1 MSGLSGNSRPEP
13 PQRDVSERSAPTA
26 RMPRRPSHP
35 APQLPPWVRG
45 RRSIA
50 GWAALV
56 LGVIVAAAIALP
68 FGLVF
73 VLLAIVVWV
82 VRGVVWVLAWAS
94 AWLWYGL
101 TRSRTRQYPFVL
113 HRPLRRRPR
122 QAALNDAF
130 LTTLP
135 RAVGIVMRTAGFLLA
150 PIALLTSIVGLF
162 VPLLRSRPY
171 LAVFSLPA
179 LERKL
184 TGLGRRRGYFD
195 DGHDA
200 AVIDYDGF
208 LAETFPQRADF
219 LTWWRDPESTRRFE
233 PREREWRTPTHFG
246 SLALGPYP
254 DVLGF
259 PGLAAAA
266 MRRTEIR
273 GLRELFISQREI
285 DDLGDPDLDDR
296 AECAVIRIVCR
307 IGADGIRR
315 WIVQLPS
322 TQTWHP
328 RSGQAPN
335 DITADIVALSLRQT
349 TLTRAACQAMKL
361 VGVRQEDQVLAA
373 GFSLG
378 GMVAGQLAECA
389 SEHEFT
395 VTHLITAGSPIGRDR
410 IDPSIRVLS
419 IEHILDSVPR
429 LEGREN
435 PVWSSTA
442 PGAPEWITVKAGPPL
457 PHGYRIS
464 STHHSPSYAETAGA
478 IEDNPPDDRIRR
490 YLHGEASGD
499 GALEFFGPGQTL
511 YDFAATRIDAGH
523 ARAAVP
529 FYLHATVEDG
539 VTRGSLRTTL
549 RRVPGVI
556 AVDIYQSRTG
566 FPTTIVWNADV
577 LVRSLRPWFA
587 DVERPAV
594 YRGLLS
600 LLKRRRAVGIRLRLQ
615 AKESPGVLWDAL
627 VQRMEDQR
635 WRESVDVSF
644 TTQEAE
650 DEYLPVLLPDGWA
663 SRINYYPPDAF
674 D

>member
-1 MSGLSGNSRPEP
+1 MVRTTLGARNRRGARKEPGTLRRRVSARSSR
-13 PQRDVSERSAPTA
+13 
-26 RMPRRPSHP
+26 P

-45 RRSIA
+45 RRTAA
-50 GWAALV
+50 GWATLV
-56 LGVIVAAAIALP
+56 LGLIVAAAIALVL
-68 FGLVF
+68 GLALVVI
-73 VLLAIVVWV
+73 VLVVLV
-82 VRGVVWVLAWAS
+82 VRGAVWLWAWLWG
-94 AWLWYGL
+94 WLWYGV
-101 TRSRTRQYPFVL
+101 TRLRARPYPFVL
-113 HRPLRRRPR
+113 HRPDARRPR
-122 QAALNDAF
+122 RAILNDAF

-135 RAVGIVMRTAGFLLA
+135 RVVGVITRIAGFLLA
-150 PIALLTSIVGLF
+150 PVALLTSVVGLV
-162 VPLLRSRPY
+162 VPALRASPY
-171 LAVFSLPA
+171 VAVFSLPA

-184 TGLGRRRGYFD
+184 AGLGRRRGFLD
-195 DGHDA
+195 DGQDA
-200 AVIDYDGF
+200 AVVDYDGF
-208 LAETFPQRADF
+208 LAERFPQRADF
-219 LTWWRDPESTRRFE
+219 LSWWRDRNAPGRFM
-233 PREREWRTPTHFG
+233 PRQREWRQPTHFG
-246 SLALGPYP
+246 ALTLGPYP

-273 GLRELFISQREI
+273 GLRDLFISQREI
-285 DDLGDPDLDDR
+285 DDMGDPDLDDR
-296 AECAVIRIVCR
+296 AECAVIRIVSR
-307 IGADGIRR
+307 VGSDGIRR

-335 DITADIVALSLRQT
+335 DITAAIVALSLQQT
-349 TLTRAACQAMKL
+349 TLTRAACQAMQL
-361 VGVRQEDQVLAA
+361 AGVRHDDMVLAA

-378 GMVAGQLAECA
+378 GLIAGQLAECA
-389 SEHEFT
+389 REHGFT
-395 VTHLITAGSPIGRDR
+395 VSHLVTAGASIGRDR
-410 IDPSIRVLS
+410 IDPSIRVLA
-419 IEHILDSVPR
+419 IEHVLDSVPR
-429 LEGREN
+429 LDGREN
-435 PVWSSTA
+435 PVWVGAA
-442 PGAPEWITVKAGPPL
+442 PNAPEWITVRAGPPL

-478 IEDNPPDDRIRR
+478 IEDNPPDDRVRR
-490 YLHGEASGD
+490 YLNGSASGD
-499 GALEFFGPGQTL
+499 GALEFFGPDQTL
-511 YDFAATRIDAGH
+511 QDFAATRVDAGH
-523 ARAAVP
+523 TRAAVP

-539 VTRGSLRTTL
+539 ITRGSLRTTL

-577 LVRSLRPWFA
+577 LVRSLRPWFQ
-587 DVERPAV
+587 DVERAVV

-615 AKESPGVLWDAL
+615 AKESPGVLWDAI

-644 TTQEAE
+644 TTKEAE